1 MKRSIVLAVGALL
14 VVVAFA
20 AATRVADTREGLIA
34 EVILLFASL
43 GGVSL
48 LLYGLTANRVPVAP
62 ARPPTRDATP
72 VSAHRREQRDLLLGS
87 GGVALALILVS
98 GLAFSGGAL
107 WAVLGLALLLPM
119 LAGSVY
125 LVFRFLR
132 TNP

>member
-48 LLYGLTANRVPVAP
+48 LLYGLTANRVPVTP